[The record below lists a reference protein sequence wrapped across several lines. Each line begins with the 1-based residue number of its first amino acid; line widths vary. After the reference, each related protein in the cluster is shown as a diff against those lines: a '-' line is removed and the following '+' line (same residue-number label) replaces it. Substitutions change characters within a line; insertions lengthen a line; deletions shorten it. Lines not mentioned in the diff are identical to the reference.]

1 VDVANALR
9 AEVGDALLDLAE
21 DDASA
26 RCRDFA
32 GRILLDEIRTDLDRF
47 GVRFDRFVSER
58 ALHDDGAFARA
69 LAAVPPELVYR
80 EDSALF
86 FRSTAA
92 GDEKDR
98 ALVRG
103 TGEPTYFGGDLAHYR
118 ETLARGFDRLVNVL
132 GADHHGYVARLR

>member
-1 VDVANALR
+1 GWEVEREYYVNDAGRQMDLLGRSTLVRYRQLCGQDATLPEDAYPGEYLVDVANALR

-86 FRSTAA
+86 FRST
-92 GDEKDR
+92 
-98 ALVRG
+98 
-103 TGEPTYFGGDLAHYR
+103 
-118 ETLARGFDRLVNVL
+118 
-132 GADHHGYVARLR
+132 